1 MGSALKLKS
10 FSLLNVCYMGHNNRF
25 FSSLLDDVSHFKSI
39 LGDSRVLTEDI
50 EGYNVDWLGSVRG
63 QSECVLKPKT
73 TEEISKIIR
82 SKLDLL
88 SNVNYIHGSAII
100 Y

>member
-1 MGSALKLKS
+1 
-10 FSLLNVCYMGHNNRF
+10 MGHNNRF